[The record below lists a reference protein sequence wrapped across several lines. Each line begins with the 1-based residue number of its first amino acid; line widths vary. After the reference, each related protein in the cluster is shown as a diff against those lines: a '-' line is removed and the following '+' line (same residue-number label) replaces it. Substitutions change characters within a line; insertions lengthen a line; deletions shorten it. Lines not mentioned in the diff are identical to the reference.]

1 MFTNEN
7 REEIKKI
14 AKEHY
19 DTIDILKVDNI
30 NMEEKAKAIH
40 KELPSIYQKL
50 KDKNL
55 LPESINFDAFIKIT
69 TLSLQNEFQ
78 AAQFASFFRV

>member
-30 NMEEKAKAIH
+30 NMEEKARAIH
-40 KELPSIYQKL
+40 KELPAIYKKL
-50 KDKNL
+50 KDKSL
-55 LPESINFDAFIKIT
+55 LPESINFDAFMQVT

-78 AAQFASFFRV
+78 NAQFASFFRF